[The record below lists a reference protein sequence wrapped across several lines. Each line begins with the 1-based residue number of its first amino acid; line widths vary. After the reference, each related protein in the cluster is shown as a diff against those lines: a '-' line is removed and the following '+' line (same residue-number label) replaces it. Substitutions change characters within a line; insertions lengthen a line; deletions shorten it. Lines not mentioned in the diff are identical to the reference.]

1 MWLPP
6 PLVRLAS
13 PVVQIPQLTTVS
25 GRSLP
30 RELASSTRAQIAR
43 RRGCG
48 QVLTESD
55 REGTEEA
62 SYAANGK
69 GYVQ

>member
-6 PLVRLAS
+6 PPVRLASAS
-13 PVVQIPQLTTVS
+13 PVVQIPRLSTVN
-25 GRSLP
+25 GA
-30 RELASSTRAQIAR
+30 ELASSTRAQIAR

-55 REGTEEA
+55 RQRKEEA
-62 SYAANGK
+62 TYVASGK
-69 GYVQ
+69 GYVR